1 MIELAKHIEIL
12 LLDNDC
18 VTVPELGGFIAHYQ
32 SVRYVEEE
40 GLFLPPTRTVGF
52 NPQLIMNDGLLA
64 QSYMQAYHTDFP
76 DATRRIQMAVN
87 ELKEVLYTDGVAD
100 LHGIGVINYNIHGNF
115 EFQPAE
121 GGILSPSIYGL
132 GSFSM
137 APLGAEAVDVAPVQE
152 PLPVV
157 ESQPK
162 EIRMVPRWVG
172 HVAAAVIAVILFFT
186 FSVPVENTYVDQ
198 GNYASL
204 GTACLFDDI
213 RSHSMATTLSS
224 LATEAEKA
232 ADQQIKPVKVKVE
245 KVPAVKVEPT
255 PAVKVSAPEAK
266 AEVKVEAKAETKV
279 EAPVAVKAEPMKETQ
294 VQGKKKYHLIVS
306 SLATMADAQKMLRK
320 YADQGYTDATVVEG
334 SGRFRIALY
343 SYSDRTAAQQKIA
356 ELKQNDAFKDAWML
370 TSK

>member
-32 SVRYVEEE
+32 SARYVEEE

-245 KVPAVKVEPT
+245 KVPAVKVE
-255 PAVKVSAPEAK
+255 
-266 AEVKVEAKAETKV
+266 AKAETKV
-279 EAPVAVKAEPMKETQ
+279 EAPVAVKTEPAKETQ

-306 SLATMADAQKMLRK
+306 SLANMADAQKMLRK

-343 SYSDRTAAQQKIA
+343 SYSDRAAAQQKIA